1 MNARFPLLQAA
12 NPRAEMPRTPL
23 WFLLDLQSLFTSVA
37 PLSGFCA
44 RTGGFASPPHSGFA
58 LIVCDNMHNVGFYY
72 KRTIVSVS
80 TSSTKRD
87 KSANC
92 VTFLW
97 PITSSKIY

>member
-1 MNARFPLLQAA
+1 
-12 NPRAEMPRTPL
+12 MPRTPL
-23 WFLLDLQSLFTSVA
+23 LVLVDLQSLFTSVA
-37 PLSGFCA
+37 PLSGFYA

-80 TSSTKRD
+80 TSSKRAG

-92 VTFLW
+92 VTCFW
-97 PITSSKIY
+97 PIMSSKIY